1 MRTCA
6 ALLAASAFT
15 LAAPA
20 MAQTYAQPPGG
31 RGPYYSYRGD
41 DDAYSVPPLDGCYG
55 DDSGW
60 RRREL
65 SPVRIHVGGALLAD
79 PDRATPGL
87 QTAID
92 FFRGPAGIRFSGMW
106 FRAGSGEGI
115 AQYTGEMT
123 LDLGG
128 RSVFRPVIGAG
139 AGLARTWKV
148 DDAGHRVSGGANIG
162 IGLMRVALEYRLPIE
177 GTDSRASVGL
187 IGVLPAVTSQSAPD
201 LKGWVI
207 AGLSVGIGF

>member
-6 ALLAASAFT
+6 ALLAVSAFS

-20 MAQTYAQPPGG
+20 LAQSYAQPPGS
-31 RGPYYSYRGD
+31 RSPYQYRVD
-41 DDAYSVPPLDGCYG
+41 DDYSPPPQTDYCFCEDGG
-55 DDSGW
+55 F

-65 SPVRIHVGGALLAD
+65 SPVRVHVGGAVRAD
-79 PDRATPGL
+79 EDHATPGL

-92 FFRGPAGIRFSGMW
+92 FFRGPAGLRFSAMW
-106 FRAGSGEGI
+106 FRVGSGEGI
-115 AQYTGEMT
+115 AQYAGELT

-128 RSVFRPVIGAG
+128 RSVWRPVIGAG

-148 DDAGHRVSGGANIG
+148 DDTGARVSGGANLG
-162 IGLMRVALEYRLPIE
+162 IGVMRVALEYRLPIE
-177 GTDSRASVGL
+177 GTDPRAAVGL
-187 IGVLPAVTSQSAPD
+187 IGVLPAVKAESAPD

-207 AGLSVGIGF
+207 AGLTVGVGF